1 MVVSAPGCH
10 AAEGEPSSTVSA
22 WRVAGPPGGGDGALQ
37 ADRGL
42 PCHAGM
48 PRVWAYGHARLACT
62 MAAFK
67 VLVQWHGC
75 QPHAAGFVPL
85 SQAEF
90 SL

>member
-1 MVVSAPGCH
+1 MPPRASHRPRCQCGAWQVRLVVEMVLSRRTVVCH
-10 AAEGEPSSTVSA
+10 VT
-22 WRVAGPPGGGDGALQ
+22 R
-37 ADRGL
+37 
-42 PCHAGM
+42 GM